1 MAFIFL
7 RTDAF
12 LNNLRLNRKKGG
24 NDLIKDKEKLP
35 NQRRPIRRPYR
46 GIQIK
51 EPRYS
56 TLSVLEPGNVPVPLI
71 SSSDTLGTGT
81 KGRTGRVWEYADY
94 ILQRISEQRTE
105 KQQIIETFGDPFVYF
120 FGERPRIVEV
130 QGMLMNTEDFNWK
143 SQFWKNYDEYL
154 RGTKLVQ
161 RNARVY
167 LSWDTTII
175 EGYILQA
182 SADEAADMPY
192 SIPFNFSMLIT
203 GYYDWSDIGQTRFP
217 GYAQTLESL
226 EILNRELE
234 DRRSQFTSTGA
245 EVRIKN
251 LLNQPGGGFGSFVKG
266 IVRGINDVIS
276 TASGLVDKI
285 GNVVGGRTVR
295 VPIGIAGF
303 LQATG
308 AAQIGVGSISTDR
321 ITAAGLG
328 EQFDAVT
335 GTFKGVN
342 GSVKLRMPGTSM
354 FAPTWISPISKT
366 ERGFIFENIDE
377 YPAQNDPL
385 LLRQLLSL
393 DNYIDV
399 VGRRF
404 ERALAVD
411 ENDWRLAMHNQLAEA
426 GSFLGDLADAVAFV
440 KGSFGMVMSAVAFA
454 RDPLGSL
461 KASLG
466 ISEIGGDVSQSR
478 IEGRREQL
486 EKQGIKTSFEDKT
499 FLESVG
505 NFIGGSA
512 LRTFEG
518 VATAEAE
525 NPQPASLGDV
535 YNQTAYQQQVEGAG
549 EGDFSYEPAFG
560 DQNYTA
566 LTSADPESQSTLD
579 EVYGNT
585 DTESDLEPPSLE
597 DVYGSGS
604 SSSAIRTPEEIAAV
618 LAAAQSGTPDDADED
633 RTGIR
638 GVGDDDAPIDPI
650 V

>member
-46 GIQIK
+46 GFQIK
-51 EPRYS
+51 EDRYS

-81 KGRTGRVWEYADY
+81 KGRTGQVWEYADY

-105 KQQIIETFGDPFVYF
+105 KQQIIETFGAPYVYF

-167 LSWDTTII
+167 LSWDTSII

-182 SADEAADMPY
+182 SADETSDMPY
-192 SIPFNFSMLIT
+192 SVPFNFQMLIT

-217 GYAQTLESL
+217 GYDQTLESL
-226 EILNRELE
+226 EVLNRELE
-234 DRRSQFTSTGA
+234 DRRSQFTSTAA

-266 IVRGINDVIS
+266 VVRDFNAVVS
-276 TASGLVDKI
+276 TASSLVDKI

-303 LQATG
+303 LQSTG

-321 ITAAGLG
+321 ITAEGLG
-328 EQFDAVT
+328 TQFDAVT
-335 GTFKGVN
+335 GTFKGVR

-377 YPAQNDPL
+377 YPTENDPL
-385 LLRQLLSL
+385 TLRHLLSF
-393 DNYIDV
+393 DNFVDALN
-399 VGRRF
+399 RRLNRQMRI
-404 ERALAVD
+404 E
-411 ENDWRLAMHNQLAEA
+411 ENDFRLAMYNQMAEA
-426 GSFLGDLADAVAFV
+426 GTLLGDLADAVAFA
-440 KGSFGMVMSAVAFA
+440 KGSFGMVMTAAAFA
-454 RDPLGSL
+454 NDPLGSL

-486 EKQGIKTSFEDKT
+486 EKQGIKSSYEDKS
-499 FLESVG
+499 FLETVG
-505 NFIGGSA
+505 NFIGESA
-512 LRTFEG
+512 LKTFEG
-518 VATAEAE
+518 VATSEAE
-525 NPQPASLGDV
+525 DPQPASLGNV
-535 YNQTAYQQQVEGAG
+535 YNESAYQQQLEEAG
-549 EGDFSYEPAFG
+549 EDDLVYEPAFG
-560 DQNYTA
+560 DQNYGA
-566 LTSADPESQSTLD
+566 LTSTDPDTEASLE

-585 DTESDLEPPSLE
+585 DTESDLEPSSLE
-597 DVYGSGS
+597 DVYGPGS
-604 SSSAIRTPEEIAAV
+604 SSTTIRTPEETAAI
-618 LAAAQSGTPDDADED
+618 LAATQSGAPDDADED